1 MSFLDTLR
9 QWDEAITCADRED
22 LSEALRIFLS
32 IEEPNSK
39 ICFDIG
45 CLHLLNQD
53 YDAAEKAFDCSIR
66 KDEHLAIAFF
76 QRGIT
81 FYKKERYEES
91 LADFQ
96 RAFKALR
103 GNHLVKLI
111 LKIQINLLIDKLL
124 KQYQCLLPQ
133 VLHNMALVEAQ
144 LGNWEKA
151 QVNLAKALDYK
162 TEAKLNIIDKALQST
177 LKQKLF
183 KPVQFPSKMLFKP
196 NKNYVAELEKK
207 DYLGKAKVVASV
219 VPQDEFSGFAPLQP
233 QVEDGPA
240 HPKEPEVLR
249 ALEGEPHTVLF
260 EFVPETSDELAV
272 VPGNIVFV
280 LQKGADNWASVV
292 FNERRGLVPYNY
304 LERLEIS
311 LASQQNKGKTAPPS
325 RDPPTRPERKT
336 GRLINTYI
344 IHLCTGMWLV
354 DFCDLTPLLCP
365 FHSCQESQTTED
377 SYIVKVCYTFNF
389 VVSVPRGSPYA
400 TLIEKISNKLSL
412 PSTVITLSLTSEA
425 GEEGVINADT
435 DMETVWSQASGGR
448 ITLWCKT
455 EEQTDGIMQKETV
468 FVAIHSYESSNP
480 EDLSFNQGDT
490 ITLLSRVNQDWL
502 EGQCNGSTGIF
513 PASFV
518 EEVLYLTI
526 KNQAPLSDQS

>member
-1 MSFLDTLR
+1 MSYVDTLR
-9 QWDEAITCADRED
+9 QWDEAITYADRED
-22 LSEALRIFLS
+22 LAEALRIFLS
-32 IEEPNSK
+32 IQEPNSK

-81 FYKKERYEES
+81 FYRKERYEES

-103 GNHLVKLI
+103 GN
-111 LKIQINLLIDKLL
+111 QLIDYKALGL
-124 KQYQCLLPQ
+124 RYILYACE

-162 TEAKLNIIDKALQST
+162 TEAKLNVIDKALQST

-183 KPVQFPSKMLFKP
+183 KPVQFPSKVLFKP

-219 VPQDEFSGFAPLQP
+219 VPQDAFSGFAPLQP

-240 HPKEPEVLR
+240 RPKEPEVLR

-311 LASQQNKGKTAPPS
+311 LASQQNKGITAPPS
-325 RDPPTRPERKT
+325 RDPPTRPERK
-336 GRLINTYI
+336 
-344 IHLCTGMWLV
+344 
-354 DFCDLTPLLCP
+354 P
-365 FHSCQESQTTED
+365 
-377 SYIVKVCYTFNF
+377 VCYTFNF
-389 VVSVPRGSPYA
+389 AVSVPRGSPYA

-425 GEEGVINADT
+425 SEEGVINADT

-455 EEQTDGIMQKETV
+455 EEQTDGTMQKETV
-468 FVAIHSYESSNP
+468 LVAIHSYESSNP
-480 EDLSFNQGDT
+480 EDLRFNQGDT

-502 EGQCNGSTGIF
+502 EGQCNGNTGIF

-518 EEVLYLTI
+518 EDVLYLTI
-526 KNQAPLSDQS
+526 NDQAPLSDQS